1 MKNFFMMLLAITLI
15 TGSAFAQHGHSSA
28 GKEGHGSSSLGKSI
42 FKGESKGVK
51 VEGWLNDIESAMKAM
66 MKDSGMKIDKSKM
79 DPNLTHHISF
89 MISTDDKA
97 GKIKDAKL
105 KISYKEGSKEYTLM
119 SMQGH
124 YGSDISLK
132 EKGSYKATLIVN
144 TEKSGTIQFNFNI
157 KNQ

>member
-1 MKNFFMMLLAITLI
+1 MKKFFMTILAFVLI
-15 TGSAFAQHGHSSA
+15 TSLAMAQHGHSSG
-28 GKEGHGSSSLGKSI
+28 GKDGHSSSLGKSI

-89 MISTDDKA
+89 MISGNENT
-97 GKIKDAKL
+97 GKIKSAKL
-105 KISYKEGSKEYTLM
+105 KIFFKENSKDYNLIF
-119 SMQGH
+119 MQGH

-132 EKGSYKATLIVN
+132 DKGNYKATLNIE
-144 TEKSGTIQFNFNI
+144 TEKSGTLKFDFTI
-157 KNQ
+157 KN